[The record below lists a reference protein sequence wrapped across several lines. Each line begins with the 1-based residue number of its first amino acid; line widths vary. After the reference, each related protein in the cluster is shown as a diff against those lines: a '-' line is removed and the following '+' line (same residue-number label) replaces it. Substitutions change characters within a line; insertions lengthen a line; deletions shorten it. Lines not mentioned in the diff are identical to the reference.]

1 LLNRHGLLQLASQRP
16 TNREQLAKLTGLQPW
31 QVEEK
36 GTELLELIAVFEQ
49 DLASGKV
56 NPRRRRRR

>member
-1 LLNRHGLLQLASQRP
+1 
-16 TNREQLAKLTGLQPW
+16 
-31 QVEEK
+31 VEEK